1 MVAPGSK
8 GDCELEVRSSMRD
21 VDARTW
27 DTLVGDDD
35 QPFLRHAFLS
45 ALEESGSVCRELGW
59 APMPMVLR
67 EGGVP
72 IAAAPGYLKTNSHGE
87 FVFDWAWA
95 DAYRRNG
102 LAYYPK
108 LLLAVPYSPI
118 PGARLLVGSGED
130 AHRRRQLLRTAL
142 LGLAQQ
148 TRLSSVHLN
157 FLSDADAAACACD
170 PWLARFD
177 WQFHWGNPGY
187 RDFEDFLTGLN
198 SKKRKNIHQERR
210 QAHSHGLEMVWQ
222 DAAELGE
229 PDLDQIHALYQSTF
243 ERKHNTPA
251 LTREC
256 FSLLRMRFPRQF
268 HVCCARQGPLIV
280 AAAVFF
286 SSSTT
291 LYGRYWGALADLSGL
306 HFELCYYRG
315 IEWAIETGKTRFEP
329 GAQGEH
335 KIARGFLP
343 TRTRSVHYIA
353 HPDFRKAIRR
363 ALDDEAESLRDYRE
377 ALDAKSPYRVV
388 DPS

>member
-1 MVAPGSK
+1 MVDRGPK
-8 GDCELEVRSSMRD
+8 DDTELEVRSSVRD
-21 VDARTW
+21 IDAHVW
-27 DTLVGDDD
+27 DALVGDDD

-45 ALEESGSVCRELGW
+45 ALEESGSVRHELGW
-59 APMPMVLR
+59 APMPLLLR
-67 EGGVP
+67 ERGVP
-72 IAAAPGYLKTNSHGE
+72 IAAAPGYLKSNSHGE

-118 PGARLLVGSGED
+118 PGARLLVGSGAD
-130 AHRRRQLLRTAL
+130 AHRRRHLLQAAL
-142 LGLAQQ
+142 LELAQQ

-157 FLSDADAAACACD
+157 FMGDADAAACACD

-177 WQFHWGNPGY
+177 WQYHWRNPGY
-187 RDFEDFLTGLN
+187 RDFEDFLDCLLA
-198 SKKRKNIHQERR
+198 KKRKNIRQERR
-210 QAHSHGLEMVWQ
+210 QALGHGLEISWQ
-222 DAAELGE
+222 DALLLDEAE
-229 PDLDQIHALYQSTF
+229 LDQIHALYQSTF

-251 LTREC
+251 LTRAC
-256 FSLLRMRFPRQF
+256 FSLLRTRFPHQF

-291 LYGRYWGALADLSGL
+291 LYGRYWGALADLAGL
-306 HFELCYYRG
+306 HFELCYYQG
-315 IEWAIETGKTRFEP
+315 LEWAIASGKTRFEP

-343 TRTRSVHYIA
+343 TRTRSVHFIA

-363 ALDDEAESLRDYRE
+363 SLDDEAESLRDYRLD
-377 ALDAKSPYRVV
+377 LDAKSPYR
-388 DPS
+388 SA